1 MFAYILKRLITI
13 PISLFF
19 ILTAVFFLMR
29 LTPGDPVDF
38 ILGENARVEE
48 RQQLIK
54 DFHFDKPLFTQYTLY
69 LSGMVQG
76 DFGKSYFSDET
87 AINIIQKHYA
97 PTVELA
103 TSAIFWALCFSLP
116 LGILSALKKGT
127 LTDQSTLTFSLL
139 GISVPSF
146 YLGPLLALLFSVYL
160 DWFPLTG
167 RELPGSLV
175 LPSLTLGLAM
185 AALLTRF
192 TRASLLEILHK
203 DYIRT
208 ARAKGLKERKVIL
221 KHALRTALIPIIAI
235 LGLQFGTLL
244 AGAVVTEKIFSWPGI
259 GFRLLQ
265 AISQKDYSIV
275 QALVI
280 LIATTY
286 VIINLCTDIVSVWV
300 DPRFELQKES
310 GRS

>member
-1 MFAYILKRLITI
+1 MPAYLFKRLITI

-19 ILTAVFFLMR
+19 ILTAVFFLIR

-48 RQQLIK
+48 REQLIK
-54 DFHFDKPLFTQYTLY
+54 DFHFDKPVSQQFGLY
-69 LSGMVQG
+69 LKNMAQG
-76 DFGKSYFSDET
+76 NLGKSYFSDET
-87 AINIIQKHYA
+87 AVEIIQKHYT

-103 TSAIFWALCFSLP
+103 LSAILWAVAFALP

-127 LTDQSTLTFSLL
+127 ATDQLTLTFSLV

-192 TRASLLEILHK
+192 TRASLLEVLDK

-208 ARAKGLKERKVIL
+208 ARAKGLQESKVIL
-221 KHALRTALIPIIAI
+221 KHALRTTLIPIIAI
-235 LGLQFGTLL
+235 LGLQLGTLL

-265 AISQKDYSIV
+265 AISQRDYSIV
-275 QALVI
+275 QALVM

-286 VIINLCTDIVSVWV
+286 VIINLLTDLLYVVV
-300 DPRFELQKES
+300 DPRFELSKS
-310 GRS
+310 GEA